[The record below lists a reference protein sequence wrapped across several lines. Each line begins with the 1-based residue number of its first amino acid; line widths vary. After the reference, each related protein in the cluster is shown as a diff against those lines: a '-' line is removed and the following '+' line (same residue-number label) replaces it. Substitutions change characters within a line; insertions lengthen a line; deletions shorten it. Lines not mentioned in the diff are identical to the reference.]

1 MSAHIIALVSLTA
14 LIATTNISSA
24 MADQSRLDEI
34 HRDIVTKYHDVKH
47 LSSVEFQSMEKSA
60 IVVFDV
66 REVDE
71 FAVSHINGAI
81 RVDPDIELAEFE
93 NKYAVQLAGKTA
105 VFYCS
110 VGRRSSDLLSQL
122 NGTLKTNGAVA
133 AYNLSGGVFRW
144 HNEQRPL
151 ISENE
156 QKTAF
161 VHPYNFYWGRL
172 IDNRS
177 AIRYKP

>member
-122 NGTLKTNGAVA
+122 NGTMS
-133 AYNLSGGVFRW
+133 SG
-144 HNEQRPL
+144 P
-151 ISENE
+151 
-156 QKTAF
+156 
-161 VHPYNFYWGRL
+161 
-172 IDNRS
+172 
-177 AIRYKP
+177 